1 MVGVLAAFASPEQR
15 HANKMCSDGFFRQR
29 WPRKAAIFPTRFHIA
44 SCSVCDE
51 TAPAVR
57 CGKYDQHI
65 WKAWWISGI
74 AWLMLPVVL
83 KCCRHTW
90 LTKLP
95 PSPWRQ
101 LRHWQRLSFFFLL
114 LAFIA
119 HFTVLQYVPTTKS
132 LNVLSFFSFL
142 IFFVPVCPFIFHVW
156 LKIELF
162 WEEVKIYI
170 YICKQNTVRE
180 RKETRKGREKDDDQI
195 KEKESEVGRVCGN
208 ERWWEIGSKCL
219 RKREG

>member
-15 HANKMCSDGFFRQR
+15 HANKMCSNGFFIQR

-51 TAPAVR
+51 TVPAVR

-101 LRHWQRLSFFFLL
+101 LRHWQRLSFFFFLL

-119 HFTVLQYVPTTKS
+119 HFTVFQYVLTTKS
-132 LNVLSFFSFL
+132 LHVLSFFLFFFLFLSALLSFMFDWRL
-142 IFFVPVCPFIFHVW
+142 SFFD
-156 LKIELF
+156 
-162 WEEVKIYI
+162 IYI
-170 YICKQNTVRE
+170 YIYKIQWEKE
-180 RKETRKGREKDDDQI
+180 RKL
-195 KEKESEVGRVCGN
+195 EKE
-208 ERWWEIGSKCL
+208 ER
-219 RKREG
+219 RMTTR

>member
-15 HANKMCSDGFFRQR
+15 HANKMCSNGFFIQR

-51 TAPAVR
+51 TVPAVR

-101 LRHWQRLSFFFLL
+101 LRHWQRLSFFFFFVTRLHCP
-114 LAFIA
+114 FHCVTICPDYKE
-119 HFTVLQYVPTTKS
+119 FTCLVLF
-132 LNVLSFFSFL
+132 SFFLFFCSCLPFYLSCLIEDWAFL
-142 IFFVPVCPFIFHVW
+142 
-156 LKIELF
+156 
-162 WEEVKIYI
+162 IYI
-170 YICKQNTVRE
+170 YIYIWSWIV
-180 RKETRKGREKDDDQI
+180 
-195 KEKESEVGRVCGN
+195 
-208 ERWWEIGSKCL
+208 
-219 RKREG
+219 

>member
-15 HANKMCSDGFFRQR
+15 HANKMCSNGFFIQR

-51 TAPAVR
+51 TVPAVR

-101 LRHWQRLSFFFLL
+101 LRHWQRLSFFFFFCYSPSLPISLCYNMSWLL
-114 LAFIA
+114 
-119 HFTVLQYVPTTKS
+119 VLF
-132 LNVLSFFSFL
+132 SFFL
-142 IFFVPVCPFIFHVW
+142 FFCSCLPFY
-156 LKIELF
+156 L
-162 WEEVKIYI
+162 
-170 YICKQNTVRE
+170 
-180 RKETRKGREKDDDQI
+180 
-195 KEKESEVGRVCGN
+195 
-208 ERWWEIGSKCL
+208 
-219 RKREG
+219 